1 MNLEVIKPFGPSIVK
16 LKLPQEIIDKMNKYT
31 DEVIT
36 NKKKSENL
44 DHGSKLAG
52 NVYQEILLDL
62 EFMKKIKWAEFLAKA
77 CEKWLQQEN
86 NKQLKNFKLI
96 ESWIVRQFKHDYN
109 PIHFHSGHISGVGYL
124 KVPKNMGKTSQ
135 KNKKNN
141 QNGKLE
147 LIECSPKLF
156 CKGNYIVEPEVGNF
170 YLFPNYLFHTV
181 YPFSD
186 SEEERRS
193 ISFNARIDELSAAL

>member
-1 MNLEVIKPFGPSIVK
+1 MNLEVLKPFGPSIVK
-16 LKLPQEIIDKMNKYT
+16 LELPNEIIDEMNKYT
-31 DEVIT
+31 DDIIKDK
-36 NKKKSENL
+36 NKLKNL

-52 NVYQEILLDL
+52 NVHQEILLDL
-62 EFMKKIKWAEFLAKA
+62 DFMKKIQWAEFLGTA
-77 CEKWLQQEN
+77 CEQWIKQEN
-86 NKQLKNFKLI
+86 NKKLKNFKI
-96 ESWIVRQFKHDYN
+96 IKSWIVRQFKYDYN

-124 KVPKNMGKTSQ
+124 KVPSKMGSTVQ

-156 CKGNYIVEPEVGNF
+156 CKGNYLVEPKVGNF

-181 YPFSD
+181 YPFTD
-186 SEEERRS
+186 TDEERRS
-193 ISFNARIDELSAAL
+193 VSFNAIIDDLTASL

>member
-1 MNLEVIKPFGPSIVK
+1 MA
-16 LKLPQEIIDKMNKYT
+16 
-31 DEVIT
+31 
-36 NKKKSENL
+36 
-44 DHGSKLAG
+44 SK
-52 NVYQEILLDL
+52 
-62 EFMKKIKWAEFLAKA
+62 
-77 CEKWLQQEN
+77 EN

-96 ESWIVRQFKHDYN
+96 ERWIVRQFKHDYN

-124 KVPKNMGKTSQ
+124 KVPKNMGLTSQ

-156 CKGNYIVEPEVGNF
+156 CKGNYLVEPEVGNF

-181 YPFSD
+181 YPFTDSD
-186 SEEERRS
+186 EERRS
-193 ISFNARIDELSAAL
+193 VSFNAIIDDLSAAL

>member
-1 MNLEVIKPFGPSIVK
+1 MDLEVIKPFGPSIVK
-16 LKLPQEIIDKMNKYT
+16 LKLPEKIVEQMNRYT
-31 DEVIT
+31 DDVV
-36 NKKKSENL
+36 NDKKKSKNL

-52 NVYQEILLDL
+52 NVHQEIRLDL
-62 EFMKKIKWAEFLAKA
+62 EFMKRIKWAEFLAKA
-77 CEKWLQQEN
+77 CEKWLLKEN

-124 KVPKNMGKTSQ
+124 KVPKNMGLTSQ

-156 CKGNYIVEPEVGNF
+156 CKGNYLVEPEVGNF

-181 YPFSD
+181 YPFTD

-193 ISFNARIDELSAAL
+193 VSFNAIIDDLSAAL